1 MKNVI
6 NISIKIL
13 LMFIVC
19 VTLFCTFGNSFIYAA
34 NDFDANFWD
43 PSGGGDGD
51 SKLLEIGNKII
62 GPIQIIG
69 SLVSVIAI
77 IIIGIKYML
86 GSVEEKAQY
95 KETLGPYFLG
105 AVFVFG
111 ITNVLSIVY
120 NIAISLNNI

>member
-1 MKNVI
+1 MKRVMNV
-6 NISIKIL
+6 SVKIL
-13 LMFIVC
+13 LIFMVC
-19 VTLFCTFGNSFIYAA
+19 IMLFCTFGNSFIYAVD
-34 NDFDANFWD
+34 DFNTKEGDA
-43 PSGGGDGD
+43 
-51 SKLLEIGNKII
+51 KLLEIGNKIV
-62 GPIQIIG
+62 GPIQVIG

-105 AVFVFG
+105 AVLVFG

-120 NIAISLNNI
+120 NIAIQI

>member
-1 MKNVI
+1 MKQVMNLSV
-6 NISIKIL
+6 KIL
-13 LMFIVC
+13 LIFMVC

-34 NDFDANFWD
+34 NNFIANDWD
-43 PSGGGDGD
+43 PSKGTKEGD
-51 SKLLEIGNKII
+51 SKLLEIGNKIV
-62 GPIQIIG
+62 GPIQVIG

-111 ITNVLSIVY
+111 ITNVLSIIY
-120 NIAISLNNI
+120 NIAIQI